1 MAAHMARL
9 ARPGALAL
17 CWCFHG
23 DRRELP
29 VMSFRGPS
37 KLAPGLAAGE
47 EHRLL
52 GDDFEVEPFA
62 RPFAQAACF
71 LLRRQAALPTSEHPP
86 T

>member
-1 MAAHMARL
+1 
-9 ARPGALAL
+9 
-17 CWCFHG
+17 
-23 DRRELP
+23 
-29 VMSFRGPS
+29 MSFRGPS